1 MSLIALKFI
10 YIDLVDH
17 FVERDSIALRAAQ
30 SEFERILVSASKVAS
45 SYRPMDMTQQQTFN
59 IFIDQLDLVADSVK
73 VILLSEQTR
82 QRFMGGIGTDNLDD
96 PSILATYDEEFADL
110 LSHLSKAK
118 KNLANSDGVLSYISG
133 KAQLG
138 DHNIDVTPQPFIAK
152 EIFSYLKNEGGLDDF
167 SLLGVNYHRGDL
179 AATFYDQKLNSQ
191 KIFITLDHLSV
202 EKIKEDISSQ
212 GSVSKATLELACNTF
227 EPFFSV
233 LPEIGVSDVNI
244 LPSVNLFPIP
254 FELVTGAYCNLKD
267 HNLIVVS
274 SLHAALD
281 FYAYISKAKRPVDFV
296 GIGNPQRQVDGFEL
310 ALSVEDAVRG
320 GI

>member
-1 MSLIALKFI
+1 MVSYNTELMPLALGDTVLIFDLQNLVTTCQVQRVRELKNLGEEKQLIQLLNDFQNVYLPNFLISGQNIADPRLLPVIANIAEIAAETGDLNLAIMSLIALKFI

-152 EIFSYLKNEGGLDDF
+152 EIFSYLKMK
-167 SLLGVNYHRGDL
+167 GV
-179 AATFYDQKLNSQ
+179 
-191 KIFITLDHLSV
+191 
-202 EKIKEDISSQ
+202 
-212 GSVSKATLELACNTF
+212 
-227 EPFFSV
+227 
-233 LPEIGVSDVNI
+233 
-244 LPSVNLFPIP
+244 
-254 FELVTGAYCNLKD
+254 
-267 HNLIVVS
+267 
-274 SLHAALD
+274 
-281 FYAYISKAKRPVDFV
+281 
-296 GIGNPQRQVDGFEL
+296 
-310 ALSVEDAVRG
+310 
-320 GI
+320 